1 MEMVAFFGAQTGRCW
16 FGIYIYTNNIYAIC
30 IYIYKYIYIQ
40 RCVYIQIYTY
50 TYIYTNTYIYIY
62 IFMYIYIHIIYTHK
76 YIHVDQRIAMDA
88 FESLSAQSMINI
100 KSTCSFTINVTNV
113 AVAVADEFFSEGTV
127 TIDLHQSTWW

>member
-1 MEMVAFFGAQTGRCW
+1 MCIHTD
-16 FGIYIYTNNIYAIC
+16 IYIYL
-30 IYIYKYIYIQ
+30 YIYKYIHI
-40 RCVYIQIYTY
+40 
-50 TYIYTNTYIYIY
+50 YIYIY
-62 IFMYIYIHIIYTHK
+62 VYIYTHIIYTHK

-113 AVAVADEFFSEGTV
+113 AVAVADEIFSEGTV